1 MCGMWYSGILFFFVN
16 FDYEEPNSDGQLTI
30 WQ

>member
-1 MCGMWYSGILFFFVN
+1 MECDIPAFSSFFVN